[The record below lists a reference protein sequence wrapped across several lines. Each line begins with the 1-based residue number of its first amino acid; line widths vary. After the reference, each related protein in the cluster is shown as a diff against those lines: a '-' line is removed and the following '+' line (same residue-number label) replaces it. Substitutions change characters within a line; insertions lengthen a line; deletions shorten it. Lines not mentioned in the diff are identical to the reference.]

1 MSDKAAMLRETV
13 EAFAELGTMIEGLT
27 DEQAKCIRLGVLGVR
42 DLVIHSHW
50 PGMLRECGS
59 QISRAES
66 IHKARMFWAPGSFW
80 ALRYPGGPNGV

>member
-42 DLVIHSHW
+42 DLVLRW
-50 PGMLRECGS
+50 PGRLSVCDGQAS
-59 QISRAES
+59 QAADS
-66 IHKARMFWAPGSFW
+66 IHNARAVWAPGSFW
-80 ALRYPGGPNGV
+80 GLRYPVDRNGS